1 MAARFRERP
10 NRGRRTGGPQFTH
23 SVSGGRRRRSGQAR
37 GAHRLKVGQ
46 GQWQLP
52 AGAGSDLLV
61 DEAYRCI
68 YTLRM
73 NRQTPGRT
81 ELTEIATGCACR
93 NLRRTARTVTQLYD
107 DTLRPS
113 GLRITQ
119 FTLLVAVAL
128 SEPVPITR
136 LADALDLDRTTLARD
151 LKPLT
156 ERGLLEITTGED
168 KRTRM
173 VRLTVQGREAIAR
186 AYPLWQQAQARIV
199 QGSGPDRWQLV
210 AGGLEEVAALA
221 LRS

>member
-1 MAARFRERP
+1 M
-10 NRGRRTGGPQFTH
+10 GR
-23 SVSGGRRRRSGQAR
+23 QA
-37 GAHRLKVGQ
+37 
-46 GQWQLP
+46 
-52 AGAGSDLLV
+52 
-61 DEAYRCI
+61 
-68 YTLRM
+68 
-73 NRQTPGRT
+73 PGRT

-93 NLRRTARTVTQLYD
+93 NLRRTARAVTQLYD

-119 FTLLVAVAL
+119 FTLLVAVGL

-151 LKPLT
+151 LRPLT

-173 VRLTVQGREAIAR
+173 VRLTGQGREAIAR
-186 AYPLWQQAQARIV
+186 AYPLWRQAQARIV
-199 QGSGPDRWQLV
+199 QGSEADRWQLV

>member
-1 MAARFRERP
+1 MDTP
-10 NRGRRTGGPQFTH
+10 
-23 SVSGGRRRRSGQAR
+23 
-37 GAHRLKVGQ
+37 
-46 GQWQLP
+46 
-52 AGAGSDLLV
+52 
-61 DEAYRCI
+61 
-68 YTLRM
+68 
-73 NRQTPGRT
+73 TPGRA
-81 ELTEIATGCACR
+81 ELAEVAAGCACR
-93 NLRRTARTVTQLYD
+93 NLRRTARAVTQLYD
-107 DTLRPS
+107 DILRPS

-173 VRLTVQGREAIAR
+173 VRLTSQGREAITR

-199 QGSGPDRWQLV
+199 QGSGADRWQLV

>member
-1 MAARFRERP
+1 MDTP
-10 NRGRRTGGPQFTH
+10 
-23 SVSGGRRRRSGQAR
+23 
-37 GAHRLKVGQ
+37 
-46 GQWQLP
+46 
-52 AGAGSDLLV
+52 
-61 DEAYRCI
+61 
-68 YTLRM
+68 
-73 NRQTPGRT
+73 TPGRA
-81 ELTEIATGCACR
+81 ELAEVAAGCACR
-93 NLRRTARTVTQLYD
+93 NLRRTARAVTQLYD
-107 DTLRPS
+107 ETLRPS

-156 ERGLLEITTGED
+156 ERGLLEITAGED

-186 AYPLWQQAQARIV
+186 TYPLWQQAQAHIV
-199 QGSGPDRWQLV
+199 QGSGADRWQAL

>member
-1 MAARFRERP
+1 
-10 NRGRRTGGPQFTH
+10 
-23 SVSGGRRRRSGQAR
+23 
-37 GAHRLKVGQ
+37 
-46 GQWQLP
+46 
-52 AGAGSDLLV
+52 
-61 DEAYRCI
+61 
-68 YTLRM
+68 M
-73 NRQTPGRT
+73 NTPTPGRA
-81 ELTEIATGCACR
+81 ELAEVAAGCACR
-93 NLRRTARTVTQLYD
+93 NLRRTARAVTQLYD
-107 DTLRPS
+107 ETLRPS

-156 ERGLLEITTGED
+156 ERGLLEITAGED

-173 VRLTVQGREAIAR
+173 VRLTSQGREAIAR

-199 QGSGPDRWQLV
+199 QGSGADRWQAV

>member
-1 MAARFRERP
+1 
-10 NRGRRTGGPQFTH
+10 
-23 SVSGGRRRRSGQAR
+23 
-37 GAHRLKVGQ
+37 
-46 GQWQLP
+46 
-52 AGAGSDLLV
+52 
-61 DEAYRCI
+61 
-68 YTLRM
+68 M
-73 NRQTPGRT
+73 NRRTPGRT

-93 NLRRTARTVTQLYD
+93 NLRRTARAVTQLYD

-119 FTLLVAVAL
+119 FTLL
-128 SEPVPITR
+128 VPITR

-156 ERGLLEITTGED
+156 ERGLLEITAGQD

-186 AYPLWQQAQARIV
+186 AYPLWRQAQARIV
-199 QGSGPDRWQLV
+199 QGSEADRWQLV

>member
-1 MAARFRERP
+1 MDMP
-10 NRGRRTGGPQFTH
+10 
-23 SVSGGRRRRSGQAR
+23 
-37 GAHRLKVGQ
+37 
-46 GQWQLP
+46 
-52 AGAGSDLLV
+52 
-61 DEAYRCI
+61 
-68 YTLRM
+68 
-73 NRQTPGRT
+73 TPGRA
-81 ELTEIATGCACR
+81 ELAEVAAGCACR
-93 NLRRTARTVTQLYD
+93 NLRRTARAVTQHYD

-156 ERGLLEITTGED
+156 EQGLLEISAGED

-186 AYPLWQQAQARIV
+186 AYPLWRQAQARIV
-199 QGSGPDRWQLV
+199 QGSGADRRQAV